1 MLQYKV
7 NFNEL
12 NWEEP
17 FEGVKCKIFKH
28 DNRQLR
34 LVVYSKEMPLHWCEK
49 GHYGYILDGNLEIEY
64 QNEKVIYQTG
74 DGVFIPEGKK
84 HKHRA
89 KVLSKFVKVIFIEN
103 V

>member
-7 NFNEL
+7 NFNDL

-17 FEGVKCKIFKH
+17 LEGVKCKTFK
-28 DNRQLR
+28 DRDKQLR
-34 LVVYSKEMPLHWCEK
+34 LVEYSKKMPLHWCEK
-49 GHYGYILDGNLEIEY
+49 GHYGYILDGKLEIEY
-64 QNEKVIYQTG
+64 LNKKIVYQTG
-74 DGVFIPEGKK
+74 DGVFIPDGED

-89 KVLSKFVKVIFIEN
+89 RVLSDFAKVIFVEN